1 MREPR
6 GRYSSV
12 DRSGPRS
19 GEAGP
24 ERNEKMMVQIIA
36 GLFSAALVA
45 SGLAI
50 LLAGRSIFIA
60 ARFVLG
66 WLAALVAAILALAT
80 AAAIA
85 FDYLANHMSGL
96 SPASAAVNILALGV
110 ISTAALR
117 VMKPRP
123 AVIASLP
130 NHAAANAPNRAND
143 AIGALRALG
152 YSKGEAESAVT
163 FASAALGPQADTS
176 ALVKTA
182 LRRAGT

>member
-1 MREPR
+1 
-6 GRYSSV
+6 
-12 DRSGPRS
+12 
-19 GEAGP
+19 
-24 ERNEKMMVQIIA
+24 MMVQIIA
-36 GLFSAALVA
+36 GLFSAALVV

-50 LLAGRSIFIA
+50 LLAGRSIFIV

-96 SPASAAVNILALGV
+96 SPASAAVSILALGV

-123 AVIASLP
+123 AVIATLP
-130 NHAAANAPNRAND
+130 NHAAANAPNHAND

-152 YSKGEAESAVT
+152 YSKGEAASAVAS
-163 FASAALGPQADTS
+163 ASAALGPQADTS

>member
-1 MREPR
+1 
-6 GRYSSV
+6 
-12 DRSGPRS
+12 
-19 GEAGP
+19 
-24 ERNEKMMVQIIA
+24 MMVQIIA

-50 LLAGRSIFIA
+50 LLAGPSIFIA

-66 WLAALVAAILALAT
+66 WLAALAAAILALA
-80 AAAIA
+80 AAAVMA

-96 SPASAAVNILALGV
+96 SPASAAVSMLALGV

-123 AVIASLP
+123 AVRASLP
-130 NHAAANAPNRAND
+130 NHAAANAPNPAND

-152 YSKGEAESAVT
+152 YSKGEAASAVT
-163 FASAALGPQADTS
+163 SASAALGPQADTS

-182 LRRAGT
+182 LRHAAT